1 MIEQMYAAA
10 VRSSD
15 LSVKAHKMGHAD
27 VIAAFGMSR
36 SVLGLALLRLHTEWD
51 GSEVRDGREVSSVEI
66 RALRSFP
73 VVRLGLM
80 DWLAKQKG
88 VTDPCSMAC
97 AVVGQWLNRLC
108 PNCKGSGEVMHDKS
122 ARTCPVCKG
131 LKVRRES
138 SNPVIRA
145 ALNHID
151 DCTQSARSTAKRRLY
166 GSH

>member
-80 DWLAKQKG
+80 DWLMCLAWTTSIG
-88 VTDPCSMAC
+88 RCRSLVPTRSAGSC
-97 AVVGQWLNRLC
+97 AWR
-108 PNCKGSGEVMHDKS
+108 
-122 ARTCPVCKG
+122 
-131 LKVRRES
+131 
-138 SNPVIRA
+138 
-145 ALNHID
+145 
-151 DCTQSARSTAKRRLY
+151 
-166 GSH
+166 